1 MRWFLTCTPKV
12 LHRCDLTSGSRRE
25 RCEARYPARDIP
37 TVNHAVTP
45 FIENKRY
52 RMKPRRIDDVVNRN
66 AVFVYQTDA
75 VLVLAGGVQGRLQRE
90 RFP

>member
-1 MRWFLTCTPKV
+1 MVPDLHSQSFTQMRFNIGFTPGTPVKRV
-12 LHRCDLTSGSRRE
+12 SC
-25 RCEARYPARDIP
+25 RDIP
-37 TVNHAVTP
+37 TVNHAAAP

-75 VLVLAGGVQGRLQRE
+75 VLVLADGVQGRLQRE